1 LHDNLAKA
9 TKPVTEVSIV
19 DVDGDAE
26 SKQDEKR
33 QSTIDFDYQ
42 TIANPPMDLSGFTVP
57 Q

>member
-9 TKPVTEVSIV
+9 TKPLTEVSIV

-42 TIANPPMDLSGFTVP
+42 TIANPPMDLSGFPVP
-57 Q
+57 